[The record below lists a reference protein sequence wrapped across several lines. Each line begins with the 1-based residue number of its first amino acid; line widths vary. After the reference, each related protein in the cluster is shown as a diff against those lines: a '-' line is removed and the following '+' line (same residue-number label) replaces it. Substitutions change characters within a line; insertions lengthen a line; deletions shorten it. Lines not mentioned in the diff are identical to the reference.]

1 MSAYIDDTA
10 ARSDDALWHSEPP
23 KNSKVEHK
31 SRFRLASDTPA
42 DYAAMLIE
50 LLEIWRSKLT
60 KNQLRQRYYDGKN
73 ALKDFGISIPP
84 QLLTVETVVGWPQK
98 AVDALAVRSRF
109 DGFSCATDEL
119 QRQVD
124 DIAERS
130 RLRLKYRQGVQSEL
144 IHSCEFAVV
153 GVDESG
159 AARIDF
165 YNAQDAAAVWDDAA
179 GRIAYGMV
187 IEDWRGNVPSL
198 ISLYTDDGR
207 MRFFDTG
214 GGLFDWEFEPYAM
227 GRPAMDVFAYRPTE
241 TRPFGQSRISRA
253 VRSITDSA
261 VRVALG
267 GDVAYSFSVSPQ
279 KYLLGADANTFANK
293 PKWEA
298 YIGSIFAVG
307 RDENGDLPQFG
318 QLSQA
323 SMQQTVDYFRTL
335 AARFSGETNVPI
347 STLGVIHDQPASA
360 EAIYAASEPL
370 IIECEDLNDGS
381 RATLR
386 TLAQMAVAAE
396 NGVPLDELDTSE
408 RDIVPNFRNPAMPSI
423 VSQTD
428 AMVKIAAMVPGF
440 AGTDTF
446 FEQIGFPEDIRKRAI
461 NEIARQNASFS
472 LESLI
477 NAEQ

>member
-1 MSAYIDDTA
+1 MAVEYIKDD
-10 ARSDDALWHSEPP
+10 RENIWHGKPP
-23 KNSKVEHK
+23 VHVDKRKKIKLSSTV
-31 SRFRLASDTPA
+31 PA
-42 DYAAMLIE
+42 EYAAMFYE
-50 LLEIWRSKLT
+50 LLEVWHSKLL

-109 DGFSCATDEL
+109 DGYSCDSGEL
-119 QRQVD
+119 RNQVD
-124 DIAERS
+124 EISKRS
-130 RLRLKYRQGVQSEL
+130 RLKLKYRQGVQSEL

-153 GVDESG
+153 GVDDDG
-159 AARIDF
+159 NARIDF
-165 YNAQDAAAVWDDAA
+165 YNAQDAAAVWDDAL

-187 IEDWRGNVPSL
+187 IEDWHDGQPAV
-198 ISLYTDDGR
+198 IALYTDDGL
-207 MRFFDTG
+207 MRFVDNG
-214 GGLFDWEFEPYAM
+214 SYFDWSFEPYTM
-227 GRPAMDVFAYRPTE
+227 GRPCMDVFAYRPTE

-360 EAIYAASEPL
+360 EAIYAANEPL
-370 IIECEDLNDGS
+370 IIECEDLNDNS
-381 RATLR
+381 RNTLSN
-386 TLAQMAVAAE
+386 LAQLAVAAE
-396 NGVPLDELDTSE
+396 NGVPFDSLDV
-408 RDIVPNFRNPAMPSI
+408 DIVANFKNPAMPSI
-423 VSQTD
+423 VSQAD
-428 AMVKIAAMVPGF
+428 AMVKLAAVLPNFAETDVFLEQLGFSEDTVRRVNAQRRQRNAAAML
-440 AGTDTF
+440 D
-446 FEQIGFPEDIRKRAI
+446 
-461 NEIARQNASFS
+461 
-472 LESLI
+472 SLI
-477 NAEQ
+477 AEG

>member
-1 MSAYIDDTA
+1 MAKD
-10 ARSDDALWHSEPP
+10 LWTDEPP
-23 KNSKVEHK
+23 RSHRADDRKRRKM
-31 SRFRLASDTPA
+31 RIASDAPEE
-42 DYAAMLIE
+42 YVGMLFE
-50 LLEIWRSKLT
+50 LLDVWRAKLP
-60 KNQLRQRYYDGKN
+60 KNRLRQRYYDGRNK
-73 ALKDFGISIPP
+73 LKDFGISIPP

-109 DGFSCATDEL
+109 DGFSCGDDAVQRRVDE
-119 QRQVD
+119 
-124 DIAERS
+124 IANRS
-130 RLRLKYRQGVQSEL
+130 RIKLKYRQGVQSEL

-179 GRIAYGMV
+179 GRIAYGMTV
-187 IEDWRGNVPSL
+187 DEWRDGEPTSVSV
-198 ISLYTDDGR
+198 YTDEGR
-207 MRFFDTG
+207 MVFYDAG
-214 GGLFDWEFEPYAM
+214 AYYDWTFEPYAM
-227 GRPAMDVFAYRPTE
+227 GRVCMDVFAYRPTE
-241 TRPFGQSRISRA
+241 TRPFGQSRVSRA

-360 EAIYAASEPL
+360 EAIYAANEPL

-386 TLAQMAVAAE
+386 TLMQMAVAAE
-396 NGVPLDELDTSE
+396 NGVPLAQLDADA
-408 RDIVPNFRNPAMPSI
+408 RDIVPNFKNPAMPSI

-428 AMVKIAAMVPGF
+428 AMIKISSMVPGF
-440 AGTDTF
+440 AGTETF
-446 FEQIGFPEDIRKRAI
+446 FEQIGFPEDIRKKAM
-461 NEIARQNASFS
+461 NEIARQNASFT
-472 LESLI
+472 LESVLSS
-477 NAEQ
+477 E

>member
-1 MSAYIDDTA
+1 MAKD
-10 ARSDDALWHSEPP
+10 LWTDEPP
-23 KNSKVEHK
+23 RSHRADDRKRRKM
-31 SRFRLASDTPA
+31 RIASDAPEE
-42 DYAAMLIE
+42 YVGMLFE
-50 LLEIWRSKLT
+50 LLDVWRAKLP
-60 KNQLRQRYYDGKN
+60 KNRLRQRYYDGRNK
-73 ALKDFGISIPP
+73 LKDFGISIPP

-109 DGFSCATDEL
+109 DGFSCGDDAVQRRVDE
-119 QRQVD
+119 
-124 DIAERS
+124 IANRS
-130 RLRLKYRQGVQSEL
+130 RIKLKYRQGVQSEL

-179 GRIAYGMV
+179 GRIAYGMTV
-187 IEDWRGNVPSL
+187 DEWRDGEPTSVSV
-198 ISLYTDDGR
+198 YTDEGR
-207 MRFFDTG
+207 MVFYDAG
-214 GGLFDWEFEPYAM
+214 AYYDWTFEPYAM
-227 GRPAMDVFAYRPTE
+227 GRVCMDVFAYRPTE
-241 TRPFGQSRISRA
+241 TRPFGQSRVSRA

-279 KYLLGADANTFANK
+279 KYLLGVDANTFADT

-298 YIGSIFAVG
+298 YIGSILAVG
-307 RDENGDLPQFG
+307 RDENGDIPQFG

-360 EAIYAASEPL
+360 EAIYAANEPL
-370 IIECEDLNDGS
+370 IIECEDLNDNS
-381 RATLR
+381 RDTLR

-396 NGVPLDELDTSE
+396 VGKPVDELTDAE
-408 RDIVPNFRNPAMPSI
+408 RDIVPNFKNPAMPSI
-423 VSQTD
+423 VSQAD
-428 AMVKIAAMVPGF
+428 AMVKLASVLPGF
-440 AGTDTF
+440 ADTNVF
-446 FEQIGFPEDIRKRAI
+446 LEQLGFSEDIVRRV
-461 NEIARQNASFS
+461 
-472 LESLI
+472 
-477 NAEQ
+477 NAERREQQAASLLDSIIEE